1 MERRITGTCTDYNH
15 EGKGVVRHQDLVLFI
30 PDLLIGEQAEILITI
45 KRQNYYEGRVLK
57 RLNDSPQRVKPP
69 CPYYETCGGCQLQH
83 MAYQEQLK
91 MKKMRVA
98 EVLRRVGG
106 YNDPTEDVIPM
117 DNPWHYRHKIQLP
130 FGLDDD
136 GNIIAG
142 LYQVNSHQI
151 VNIDECL
158 IENGI
163 AKKILKTIRQLM
175 VDLRIMPFDVRSQEG
190 TLRYVLIR
198 KAYRSSQTMVVLI
211 TSTLEFPGREMLV
224 KRLYESH
231 PEIVTVVQNIN
242 PERTN
247 VVLGEKERIL
257 GGPGYYED
265 EIQGI
270 KFRISSKSFFQVNPE
285 QTEKLYAKALQL
297 ANIQPTDLVLDA
309 YSGVGTMT
317 LLASQLA
324 KHVTGVEIV
333 EEATKNAI
341 ENAKLNLIKNVS
353 FITADAGQYL
363 QERMQKGK
371 TYDVLLVDPPRQGLN
386 PAFVYSLIKTKPNKV
401 VYVSCDPST
410 LARDLKMLQQ
420 IYDVK
425 VVQPVDMFSQ
435 TYHIETVVLL
445 QLKPVE

>member
-1 MERRITGTCTDYNH
+1 MERRITGICTDYSH
-15 EGKGVVRHQDLVLFI
+15 EGLGVVRHQDLVLFI
-30 PDLLIGEQAEILITI
+30 PDLLIGEQADILITI

-57 RLNDSPQRVKPP
+57 RHNDSPQRVKPP

-106 YNDPTEDVIPM
+106 YNGQTENVIPM
-117 DNPWHYRHKIQLP
+117 SHPWHYRHKIQLP

-142 LYQVNSHQI
+142 LYQVHSHQI
-151 VNIDECL
+151 VNIEACL

-175 VDLRIMPFDVRSQEG
+175 VDLHILPYDVRSKQG
-190 TLRYVLIR
+190 VLRYVLIR
-198 KAYRSSQTMVVLI
+198 KAYRSTQTMVVLI
-211 TSTLEFPGREMLV
+211 TALLEFPGREMMI

-231 PEIVTVVQNIN
+231 PEIVTIVQNIN
-242 PERTN
+242 PDRTN

-285 QTEKLYAKALQL
+285 QTEKLYAKALEL
-297 ANIQPTDLVLDA
+297 AHIQPTDLVLDA

-317 LLASQLA
+317 LLASKFA

-333 EEATKNAI
+333 EAATLNAI
-341 ENAKLNLIKNVS
+341 ENAKLNQIKNVS
-353 FITADAGQYL
+353 FITADAGDYL
-363 QERMQKGK
+363 EERMKKGK

-386 PAFVYSLIKTKPNKV
+386 PKFMHSVLKTKPKKI
-401 VYVSCDPST
+401 VYVSCEPST
-410 LARDLKMLQQ
+410 LARDIKLLQTE
-420 IYDVK
+420 YDVK
-425 VVQPVDMFSQ
+425 IVQPVDMFSQ
-435 TYHIETVVLL
+435 TFHIETCVSLVL
-445 QLKPVE
+445 K

>member
-15 EGKGVVRHQDLVLFI
+15 EGQGVVRHQDLVLFI
-30 PDLLIGEQAEILITI
+30 PDLLIGEAAEILITI

-69 CPYYETCGGCQLQH
+69 CPYYETCGGCQVQH
-83 MAYQEQLK
+83 MAYAEQLK

-106 YNDPTEDVIPM
+106 YNGKTEDVIPM
-117 DNPWHYRHKIQLP
+117 SHPWHYRHKIQLP
-130 FGLDDD
+130 FGLDED

-142 LYQVNSHQI
+142 LYQVNSHHI

-175 VDLRIMPFDVRSQEG
+175 IDLSIQPFDVRSQQG
-190 TLRYVLIR
+190 ILRYVLIR
-198 KAYRSSQTMVVLI
+198 KAYHSAQTMVVLI
-211 TSTLEFPGREMLV
+211 TSVMEFPGREMLV

-231 PEIVTVVQNIN
+231 PDIVTIVQNIN

-265 EIQGI
+265 DIQGI

-285 QTEKLYAKALQL
+285 QTEKLYSKALEL
-297 ANIQPTDLVLDA
+297 AKIQPTDLVLDA

-317 LLASQLA
+317 LLASKFA

-333 EEATKNAI
+333 EAATQNAI
-341 ENAKLNLIKNVS
+341 ENAKLNHIKNVS
-353 FITADAGQYL
+353 FITADAGEYL
-363 QERMQKGK
+363 EERMRKGK

-386 PAFVYSLIKTKPNKV
+386 PKFTHALLKTKPKKLI
-401 VYVSCDPST
+401 YVSCEPST
-410 LARDLKMLQQ
+410 LARDLKLLQTE
-420 IYDVK
+420 YDV
-425 VVQPVDMFSQ
+425 VTVQPVDMFSQ
-435 TYHIETVVLL
+435 TYHVETVVSLI
-445 QLKPVE
+445 LKSIL